1 MSKNWYILQTY
12 TGYESKIERTI
23 RMLIEKKEL
32 DSTVVVDVKVPIEE
46 SVEIKD
52 GKKKTRSDKILPGYV
67 MLELDLPEIGWKA
80 PCSTIR
86 RIQGVTGFVGTD
98 PNVRPRPIS
107 ADEAKTL
114 LMKAGAIK
122 GEKQVKIKQSFAVGD
137 QVKIIDG
144 PFATF
149 SGSIEEVSDEKE
161 RLRVNVQIFGRAT
174 PVEVNVLQVEKIY
187 LKQIRVRLPKRT

>member
-46 SVEIKD
+46 TVEIKD

-122 GEKQVKIKQSFAVGD
+122 GEKQVKIKQSFA
-137 QVKIIDG
+137 
-144 PFATF
+144 TF

-174 PVEVNVLQVEKIY
+174 PVEVNVLQVEKI
-187 LKQIRVRLPKRT
+187 

>member
-46 SVEIKD
+46 TVEIKD

-114 LMKAGAIK
+114 LMKPVRLKAKSRLKLNSRLQSAIRLK
-122 GEKQVKIKQSFAVGD
+122 LSTG
-137 QVKIIDG
+137 
-144 PFATF
+144 
-149 SGSIEEVSDEKE
+149 
-161 RLRVNVQIFGRAT
+161 RLRHSVVQ
-174 PVEVNVLQVEKIY
+174 
-187 LKQIRVRLPKRT
+187 LKKSAMKKSGFV

>member
-1 MSKNWYILQTY
+1 MSKSWYILHTY
-12 TGYESKIERTI
+12 TGYEGKIERTI
-23 RMLIEKKEL
+23 RTLLEKKEL
-32 DSTVVVDVKVPIEE
+32 DSAVVTDVKVPIEE
-46 SVEIKD
+46 TVEVKD
-52 GKKKTRSDKILPGYV
+52 GKKKTRNDKFLPGYV
-67 MLELDLPEIGWKA
+67 MIELDLPEIGWKA
-80 PCSTIR
+80 TCSTIR

-98 PNVRPRPIS
+98 PNVRPRPIT
-107 ADEAKTL
+107 ADEAKNL

-174 PVEVNVLQVEKIY
+174 PVEVNVLQVEKI
-187 LKQIRVRLPKRT
+187 